1 MNKHC
6 IRSQND
12 CTGYIELFADKLE
25 RLFVKMVVTIM
36 IIHAKVVI

>member
-12 CTGYIELFADKLE
+12 CIELFADKLE